1 MDFRAHR
8 FAMPR
13 NDVINQWIVLPM
25 NLFSLLQ
32 TRNKPVRVALIG
44 AGKFGSMF
52 LAQVP
57 HVPGLEVPVIV
68 DLDPQR
74 ARDAC
79 KTVGWDADRI
89 AATSFVTDGAKA
101 VAGDVDVIVEATG
114 NPAVGIR
121 HARAAIAAGKHIVM
135 VNVEADVLAGPLLAD
150 EARKAGVVYSL
161 AYGDQPAL
169 TAEMVDWARATGF
182 RVVAAGKGTKYLPAY
197 HDVTPDGV
205 WQHYGLTAA
214 EAQSAGMNPQMFNSF
229 LDGTKSAIEMAAI
242 ANATGLDVPSEGLKF
257 PPCGVDDLPH
267 VMRPR
272 QSGGVLERSGVV
284 EVVSSLE
291 RDGRPVF
298 RDLRWG
304 VYVVLEAP
312 NDYAADCFKQY
323 GLKTDAS
330 GRYAAMYKPYHLI
343 GLELNIS
350 VLSAALRKEP
360 TGQPQGFR
368 GDVAAIAKRDL
379 RAGEMLDGEGGYTV
393 WGKLMPAQTSL
404 TVGALPIGL
413 AHRVKLVRDIAHG
426 AVVRWSDV
434 EVDAG
439 NETVKVRK
447 QMEAMF
453 APKHGERQ

>member
-1 MDFRAHR
+1 
-8 FAMPR
+8 
-13 NDVINQWIVLPM
+13 M

-121 HARAAIAAGKHIVM
+121 HARAAIASGKHIVM

>member
-1 MDFRAHR
+1 M
-8 FAMPR
+8 
-13 NDVINQWIVLPM
+13 
-25 NLFSLLQ
+25 Q
-32 TRNKPVRVALIG
+32 TRIARTAFTDDGVRAIAGG
-44 AGKFGSMF
+44 AM
-52 LAQVP
+52 
-57 HVPGLEVPVIV
+57 EVV
-68 DLDPQR
+68 
-74 ARDAC
+74 
-79 KTVGWDADRI
+79 
-89 AATSFVTDGAKA
+89 
-101 VAGDVDVIVEATG
+101 VEATG

-121 HARAAIAAGKHIVM
+121 HARAAIAAGKHVVM
-135 VNVEADVLAGPLLAD
+135 VNVEADVLAGPLLAE

-205 WQHYGLTAA
+205 WGHYGLTAG

-242 ANATGLDVPSEGLKF
+242 ANASGLDVPSDGLLF

-272 QSGGVLERSGVV
+272 DAGGVLEKAGMV

-350 VLSAALRKEP
+350 ILSAALRGEP
-360 TGQPQGFR
+360 TGQPHGFR
-368 GDVAAIAKRDL
+368 GDVAAVAKRDL

-393 WGKLMPAQTSL
+393 WGKLMPAADKPRRRRAADRACPSRQAEERRRPWRG
-404 TVGALPIGL
+404 GALERCRGRRRRMTRAMTRSRHGKRSTASGAASRQSACAAAAFALPSSVPSLGVFRQQPCSYSGAL
-413 AHRVKLVRDIAHG
+413 ATGRTRTLDYQSLIRHPARRSINGIDCIDTKSLGFRAQSQQSTGHR
-426 AVVRWSDV
+426 
-434 EVDAG
+434 
-439 NETVKVRK
+439 
-447 QMEAMF
+447 
-453 APKHGERQ
+453 